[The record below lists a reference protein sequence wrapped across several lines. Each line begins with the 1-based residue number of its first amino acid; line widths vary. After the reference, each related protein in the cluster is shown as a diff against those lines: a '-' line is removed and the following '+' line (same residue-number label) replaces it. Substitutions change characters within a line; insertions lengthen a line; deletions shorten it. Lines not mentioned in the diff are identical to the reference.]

1 MKINWRIRF
10 NKDNVYFVVRFIA
23 AIFIPVLTYFGLEA
37 TDLTTWES
45 VSTILADALSNP
57 YVLGMSLIN
66 ALNMI
71 PDPSTA
77 GLSDDDEVLSMTEVW
92 NARKNK

>member
-1 MKINWRIRF
+1 M
-10 NKDNVYFVVRFIA
+10 
-23 AIFIPVLTYFGLEA
+23 
-37 TDLTTWES
+37 TTWES
-45 VSTILADALSNP
+45 VGTILAGALSNP

-92 NARKNK
+92 DARKNK

>member
-45 VSTILADALSNP
+45 VSTILIGALSNP

-77 GLSDDDEVLSMTEVW
+77 GLSDDEEVLSMTEVW